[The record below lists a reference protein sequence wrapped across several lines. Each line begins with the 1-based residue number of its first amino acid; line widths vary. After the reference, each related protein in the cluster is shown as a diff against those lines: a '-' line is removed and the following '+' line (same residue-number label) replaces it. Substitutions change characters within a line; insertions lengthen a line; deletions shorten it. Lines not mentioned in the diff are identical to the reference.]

1 MVPGAPPVGKTRTVD
16 SWGGT
21 RWPREAKKAGA
32 RGRAW
37 AREFDNGDGMNKSS
51 NLRIGGHILADQL
64 RIHGVEL
71 AFGVPGESYLALLDG
86 LYDVPEVRYVTC
98 RQEGGA
104 AMMAEAYGKLTGK
117 PGVCMVTRGPGATN
131 ASPGLHIGFQ
141 DSTPMV
147 LLVGQ
152 VGRAMSE
159 REAFQEIDYR
169 RMFGQMAKWVGQIE
183 QADRIPEM
191 VSHAFHLATSGRP
204 GPVVL
209 ALPEDMLCD
218 PSPAAD
224 AGPAQRIQAHP
235 GAAQMARLRALLA
248 GAKRP
253 LVLLGGGGWS
263 APAVADIR
271 AFVEANELPAAVT
284 FRCQDRIDN
293 DHPNYAGH
301 VGIGI
306 DPRLARC
313 VQEADLL
320 MVVGARLGEMTT
332 GGYGLIDIPRP
343 KQTLVHVHPG
353 AEELGRVYQAEMLI
367 HAGMAEFAA
376 AAKAL
381 APVDARAWSGA
392 AAEAHRHYL
401 DYIQAE
407 PIPGALQMGEVMA
420 TLNATLPPE
429 TIVTNGAG
437 NYSAWPNR
445 FYKYRS
451 YPSQLAPTSGSMG
464 YGVPAAVAA
473 KLVHPERPVVA
484 FAGDGCFLMN
494 GQELATAVSLEL
506 NIVVLVVN
514 NGMYGTIRMHQ
525 ERDYPGRILGTG
537 LVNPDFAALARAY
550 GAEGETVTRTEDFAP
565 AFARALAAEGPSV
578 LDLRIDPEAI
588 TPTTTISQI
597 REAAAK
603 AQAD

>member
-1 MVPGAPPVGKTRTVD
+1 MNRT
-16 SWGGT
+16 
-21 RWPREAKKAGA
+21 
-32 RGRAW
+32 
-37 AREFDNGDGMNKSS
+37 S

-64 RIHGVEL
+64 RIQGVDL

-86 LYDVPEVRYVTC
+86 LYDVPEVRFVVC
-98 RQEGGA
+98 RHEGGA

-169 RMFGQMAKWVGQIE
+169 RAFGQMAKWVGQIE

-191 VSHAFHLATSGRP
+191 ISHAFHLATSGRP

-209 ALPEDMLCD
+209 ALPEDMLRD

-224 AGPAQRIQAHP
+224 AAAAQRIQAHP
-235 GAAQMARLRALLA
+235 GPEQMVALRELLA

-263 APAVADIR
+263 ARAVTDIR

-293 DHPNYAGH
+293 GHPNYAGH
-301 VGIGI
+301 VGIRI
-306 DPRLARC
+306 DPRLTRR

-320 MVVGARLGEMTT
+320 LVVGARLGEMTT

-343 KQTLVHVHPG
+343 RQTLVHVHPG

-367 HAGMAEFAA
+367 NAGMDGFAA
-376 AAKAL
+376 AARSL
-381 APVDARAWSGA
+381 APVDARAWSGS

-401 DYIQAE
+401 DYIQAK
-407 PIPGALQMGEVMA
+407 PIPGELQMGEVMA

-437 NYSAWPNR
+437 NYSVWPNR
-445 FYKYRS
+445 FYKYRG

-494 GQELATAVSLEL
+494 GQELATAVALQL

-550 GAEGETVTRTEDFAP
+550 GAEGETVTRTADFAP
-565 AFARALAAEGPSV
+565 AFERALASKGPS
-578 LDLRIDPEAI
+578 LLELRIDPEAI

-603 AQAD
+603 S

>member
-1 MVPGAPPVGKTRTVD
+1 MSAVTETAFPGSKRAARRDKGSACRYKRD
-16 SWGGT
+16 RAG
-21 RWPREAKKAGA
+21 PREF
-32 RGRAW
+32 
-37 AREFDNGDGMNKSS
+37 ENGDGMNRTS

-64 RIHGVEL
+64 RIHGVDL

-86 LYDVPEVRYVTC
+86 LYDLPEVRYVVC

-147 LLVGQ
+147 LLIGQ
-152 VGRAMSE
+152 VGRGMSE

-209 ALPEDMLCD
+209 SLPEDMLRD

-224 AGPAQRIQAHP
+224 AAPARRVQAHP
-235 GAAQMARLRALLA
+235 GSAQMARLRELLA

-253 LVLLGGGGWS
+253 LVMLGGGGWS
-263 APAVADIR
+263 AAAVADIR
-271 AFVEANELPAAVT
+271 AFVEANELPVAVA

-293 DHPNYAGH
+293 RHPNYAGH
-301 VGIGI
+301 AGVGI
-306 DPRLARC
+306 DPRLTRLI
-313 VQEADLL
+313 QEADLL
-320 MVVGARLGEMTT
+320 LVVGARLGEMTT

-343 KQTLVHVHPG
+343 RQTLVHVHPG
-353 AEELGRVYQAEMLI
+353 AEELGRVYQAELPI
-367 HAGMAEFAA
+367 NAGMAEFAA

-381 APVDARAWSGA
+381 APVDARAWTGA
-392 AAEAHRHYL
+392 AAEAHKHYL
-401 DYIQAE
+401 DTIQAKS
-407 PIPGALQMGEVMA
+407 IPGELQMGEVMA
-420 TLNATLPPE
+420 TLNTTLPPE

-437 NYSAWPNR
+437 NYSVWPNR
-445 FYKYRS
+445 FYQYRS

-464 YGVPAAVAA
+464 YGLPAAVAA

-484 FAGDGCFLMN
+484 FAGDGCFLMT
-494 GQELATAVSLEL
+494 GQELATAVSHQL
-506 NIVVLVVN
+506 NIVVLVIN

-525 ERDYPGRILGTG
+525 ERDYPGRVLGTD

-550 GAEGETVTRTEDFAP
+550 GATGEIVARTADFAP
-565 AFARALAAEGPSV
+565 AFARALETEGPSV

-588 TPTTTISQI
+588 TPTASIAQI

-603 AQAD
+603 ARAD